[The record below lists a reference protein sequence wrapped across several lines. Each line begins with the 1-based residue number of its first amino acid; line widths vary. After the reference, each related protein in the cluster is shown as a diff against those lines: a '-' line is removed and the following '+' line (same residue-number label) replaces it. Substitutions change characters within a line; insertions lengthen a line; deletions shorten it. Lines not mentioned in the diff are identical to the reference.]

1 MAIILRQ
8 TKGSAL
14 TYRELDGNF
23 TYLSGSYLPNS
34 GSNSYIGSLLVLGTL
49 TVSGSNTF
57 IANTEMLQGR
67 NIGTTASPSYTNVAS
82 GNYSN
87 V

>member
-14 TYRELDGNF
+14 TYGELDGNF

-82 GNYSN
+82 GN
-87 V
+87 